1 MKELKKEE
9 MKYKLFMFY
18 HLGSFVAQILEVL
31 TVLFQVIV
39 LMDRVN
45 FIRIIIFY
53 RKDTQG
59 QKI

>member
-1 MKELKKEE
+1 MCGKSMKELKKEE

-45 FIRIIIFY
+45 FIRIIIF
-53 RKDTQG
+53 
-59 QKI
+59 